1 MLVGLKLDPELFIVD
16 SQVAVAAAHNGAR
29 HDRLHLLRHH
39 ADIGPVAA
47 VVAEAIITDA
57 VAEMAEQNDIML
69 EHHIRSPSAA
79 TTAATATAAAAT
91 AETAATAADPH
102 ATTAAAA
109 HTDAAAVGLPGGLSP
124 GLNIPKGVAAASSA
138 RRSLRCFGPSAGRPL
153 PRAGPSTRRSLPG
166 FGPVAPGP
174 LTRTRPLAAGP
185 LSCAGPLATGPLSRT
200 GPISAGPEN
209 LIATSAPEIHPV
221 LASATNIVVAEFLLH
236 VRIIVSHALAMCRV
250 VLPVAAAQRID
261 PRPVDVDVVVAPIAS
276 PAPVVSTPSPPSE
289 RPAGTKRESGR
300 DEPGANISRPPEVI
314 WRIRRIGPSSVHDSR
329 IVVGH
334 IDGVGVGLFDDDDLP
349 ALLLLLDD
357 PLLLG

>member
-69 EHHIRSPSAA
+69 EHHIRSPSA
-79 TTAATATAAAAT
+79 
-91 AETAATAADPH
+91 

-200 GPISAGPEN
+200 GPISAGP
-209 LIATSAPEIHPV
+209 
-221 LASATNIVVAEFLLH
+221 
-236 VRIIVSHALAMCRV
+236 
-250 VLPVAAAQRID
+250 
-261 PRPVDVDVVVAPIAS
+261 
-276 PAPVVSTPSPPSE
+276 
-289 RPAGTKRESGR
+289 
-300 DEPGANISRPPEVI
+300 
-314 WRIRRIGPSSVHDSR
+314 
-329 IVVGH
+329 
-334 IDGVGVGLFDDDDLP
+334 
-349 ALLLLLDD
+349 
-357 PLLLG
+357 